1 MDLRKTTIVAA
12 VAAGTLAAYSPASA
26 KTRLL
31 FNIFVPPK
39 HLIRAAIA
47 DGWIKRVEAASKGQ
61 IKVRVPGKTLAP
73 APRQWG
79 MVTDGIADVT
89 IMYNVFERR
98 RLTLIQMSYLP
109 FNVPSAKSAGIA
121 LWRTHKKHFEQANQ
135 FKGVKLLGFFYLP
148 PGAIHSLGKPIA
160 KASDFQGLKVR
171 VSPGTP
177 AKFAEAMGGV
187 PVPTPG
193 IKAYEV
199 VSKGVVDAM
208 LFPPSDTYSLKMV
221 PFVKHTVLVPGGAY
235 GASFSLFMNQKKFDG
250 LTKAEQAAIM
260 AASGE
265 KVGESAKAF
274 DAQNPVGIK
283 ALEDQGST
291 VKTAD
296 AAFMAALDKQLAPIR
311 AEWIAEAKKAGVD
324 GAAAVKYY
332 IEEGRK
338 LATTK

>member
-1 MDLRKTTIVAA
+1 MDIRKTTIVAA
-12 VAAGTLAAYSPASA
+12 LAAGTLAAASPAGA
-26 KTRLL
+26 KTQLL

-39 HLIRAAIA
+39 HLMKTAIA
-47 DGWIKRVEAASKGQ
+47 DGWIKRVGEASKGE
-61 IKVRVPGKTLAP
+61 IIVRIPGKTLAP

-98 RLTLIQMSYLP
+98 RLTLVQLSYLP
-109 FNVPSAKSAGIA
+109 FMVPSAKSAGVA
-121 LWRTHKKHFEQANQ
+121 LWRTHKKYFEKAGQ

-148 PGAIHSLGKPIA
+148 PGAVHSLGKPIA
-160 KASDFQGLKVR
+160 QVSDFKGMKVR

-177 AKFAEAMGGV
+177 AKFAEALGGV

-221 PFVKHTVLVPGGAY
+221 PFVKHTLLVPGGAY
-235 GASFSLFMNQKKFDG
+235 GASFSVFMNQKKFDG
-250 LTKAEQAAIM
+250 LSDAEKAAVM

-265 KVGESAKAF
+265 KIAEDGAAMDKLNEVGLKA
-274 DAQNPVGIK
+274 IK
-283 ALEDQGST
+283 DNGAT
-291 VKTAD
+291 VTTAN
-296 AAFMAALDKQLAPIR
+296 AAFV
-311 AEWIAEAKKAGVD
+311 AEAKKRLDFLTKEWLADAKKAGID
-324 GAAAVKYY
+324 GQAALDFYMSEA
-332 IEEGRK
+332 EK
-338 LATTK
+338 LAK

>member
-1 MDLRKTTIVAA
+1 MDLKKTALAAALAAA
-12 VAAGTLAAYSPASA
+12 VLAPSVPAAA

-47 DGWIKRVEAASKGQ
+47 EGWIKRVQAASKGQ
-61 IKVRVPGKTLAP
+61 IAVRIPGKTLAP

-98 RLTLIQMSYLP
+98 RLTLIQLSYLP
-109 FNVPSAKSAGIA
+109 FTVPSAKAAGIA
-121 LWRTHKKHFEQANQ
+121 LWRTHKKYFEKANQ

-148 PGAIHSLGKPIA
+148 PGAVHSLGKPIS
-160 KASDFQGLKVR
+160 KVSDFQHLKVR
-171 VSPGTP
+171 VSPGVP
-177 AKFAEAMGGV
+177 AKFAQALGGV

-221 PFVKHTVLVPGGAY
+221 PFVKHTLLIPGGAY

-250 LTKAEQAAIM
+250 LSAAEKAAVM
-260 AASGE
+260 ASSGE
-265 KVGESAKAF
+265 KIAEDGAAMDALNKVGL
-274 DAQNPVGIK
+274 K
-283 ALEDQGST
+283 ALKDHGATIST
-291 VKTAD
+291 AN
-296 AAFMAALDKQLAPIR
+296 AAFMAEAKKRLGFLTKAWLAD
-311 AEWIAEAKKAGVD
+311 AKKAGVD
-324 GAAAVKYY
+324 GQAALDFYLA
-332 IEEGRK
+332 EGEK
-338 LATTK
+338 AAK

>member
-1 MDLRKTTIVAA
+1 MDLKKTTIVAA
-12 VAAGTLAAYSPASA
+12 VAAGMLAAYAPASA
-26 KTRLL
+26 KTSLL

-47 DGWIKRVEAASKGQ
+47 EGWIKRVEAASWGE
-61 IKVRVPGKTLAP
+61 ISVRIPGKTLAP

-109 FNVPSAKSAGIA
+109 FNIPSAKAAGVA
-121 LWRTHKKHFEQANQ
+121 LWRTHKKHFEKANQ

-160 KASDFQGLKVR
+160 KVSDFQGLKVR

-250 LTKAEQAAIM
+250 LSDAEKAAVM
-260 AASGE
+260 ASSGE
-265 KVGESAKAF
+265 KIAEDGVAMDKLNQVGL
-274 DAQNPVGIK
+274 DALKKNGATI
-283 ALEDQGST
+283 S
-291 VKTAD
+291 TAD
-296 AAFMAALDKQLAPIR
+296 AAFMAEAKKRMEFLTKAWLAD
-311 AEWIAEAKKAGVD
+311 AKKAGVD
-324 GAAAVKYY
+324 GQAALDFYRAEAEKAN
-332 IEEGRK
+332 K
-338 LATTK
+338 